1 MNPDPLE
8 RRLDA
13 YAKQSLPTAPGN
25 VAAGVWREIE
35 RRRQEPLVGKLGW
48 PELLKRPAWAVAGL
62 CFALAVGVVP
72 ALAFNRAQQ
81 AKRLARD
88 SLHFDVFSPH
98 ARGQPASVLAKPD
111 NSTSGRH

>member
-13 YAKQSLPTAPGN
+13 YAQQPLPTAPAN
-25 VAAGVWREIE
+25 VADGVWGEIE
-35 RRRQEPLVGKLGW
+35 RRRREPFVARLGW
-48 PELLKRPAWAVAGL
+48 PDLLKRPAWAAAGL
-62 CFALAVGVVP
+62 AFALAIGVVP
-72 ALAFNRAQQ
+72 ALAFSRAQQ

-88 SLHFDVFSPH
+88 SLHFEVFSPH

-111 NSTSGRH
+111 SSNSGRH

>member
-13 YAKQSLPTAPGN
+13 YAKQTLPTAPAN
-25 VAAGVWREIE
+25 VAAGAWREIE
-35 RRRQEPLVGKLGW
+35 RRRHEPFLARLGW
-48 PELLKRPAWAVAGL
+48 PELLKSRAWAVAGL
-62 CFALAVGVVP
+62 GFALAIGVVP

-111 NSTSGRH
+111 GSISGRH